1 MNLSLP
7 WLKPQ
12 PEPAKPIRGAV
23 AVRRSVQETQDAQL
37 ITKQVTLVLISCVVF
52 VMVMMLVADKALAW
66 LDQPVS
72 EVSIKG
78 QTRHLDGQELATQ
91 LAQEIRA
98 PLLSLDVRTL
108 RDEALANPWVH
119 MADVRRQW
127 PAAIEVSIAE
137 QVPVARWGER
147 GLLNHQGDIFWPDLS
162 AGYEF
167 LPRLNGPAHETRAI
181 IAQYHD
187 LSALFSSYGIRIQSL
202 TLESRGAWNLELD
215 NGIHLVAGREQLMP
229 RLRRFL
235 SIYDAQL
242 ADKADQIEQ
251 IDIRYTNGVAV
262 RWRTEERQE
271 DAG

>member
-7 WLKPQ
+7 WLKQ
-12 PEPAKPIRGAV
+12 EVEPVKPIRGAV
-23 AVRRSVQETQDAQL
+23 AVRRQEAVIPETASSV
-37 ITKQVTLVLISCVVF
+37 KRVTILLCSLALF
-52 VMVMMLVADKALAW
+52 VMVMLLLADKALAW

-78 QTRHLDGQELATQ
+78 QTRHLNGQELATQ

-119 MADVRRQW
+119 MAEVRRQW
-127 PAAIEVSIAE
+127 PAAIQVNIAE

-187 LSALFSSYGIRIQSL
+187 LSVLFSSYGIRIKGLS
-202 TLESRGAWNLELD
+202 LESRGAWNLELD
-215 NGIHLVAGREQLMP
+215 NGIQLVAGREQLMP

-242 ADKADQIEQ
+242 ADVADQIEQ

-262 RWRTEERQE
+262 RWRTEERQD